1 MLRAQNPTPVCAR
14 YEYVRESAVTRTR
27 KAGEVTKP
35 VEAARAG
42 GASRLS
48 CQARSRVAEH
58 RRVVGPVVLPARAGM
73 ARSSRHCCRRAR
85 FAPRTHGADGRTPP
99 TGYARLTDWA
109 W

>member
-42 GASRLS
+42 GLVSPVEPHEGS
-48 CQARSRVAEH
+48 VA
-58 RRVVGPVVLPARAGM
+58 
-73 ARSSRHCCRRAR
+73 
-85 FAPRTHGADGRTPP
+85 
-99 TGYARLTDWA
+99 
-109 W
+109 